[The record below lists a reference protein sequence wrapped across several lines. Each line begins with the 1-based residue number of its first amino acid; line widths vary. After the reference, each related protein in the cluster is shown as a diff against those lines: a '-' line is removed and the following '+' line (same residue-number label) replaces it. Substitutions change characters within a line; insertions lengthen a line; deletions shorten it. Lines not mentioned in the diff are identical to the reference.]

1 MPSVARTAGLR
12 HTARC
17 MFSSPA
23 FIRAAPAIF
32 VFLWSTGYVGAR
44 FGLPYADPLTFTSV
58 RFAIVTALLALLIV
72 VRGRAL
78 PRQPVMW
85 LHLAISGVLI
95 HACFVGGV
103 YYAIEAGVDISIAA
117 LIAGAQPLLTA
128 FVAITLLG
136 ETLSRVQR
144 LGFAIGFAGLG
155 LVVMKSIAIGALPW
169 AGLAGCFVALLG
181 ITSGTLYQKHF
192 VVGIDL
198 MAGSAVQFGAALI
211 PCLLWAL
218 AFEDGHI
225 AWNRTVVATLAWLCL
240 TMSIGAI
247 SILLVLIRNG
257 AAARVSSLF
266 YLVPPVTALQ
276 GYVLFGERLTLT
288 QIAGILLAACGV
300 ALINMTGGA
309 NAAAPADPR
318 T

>member
-1 MPSVARTAGLR
+1 
-12 HTARC
+12 

-23 FIRAAPAIF
+23 FIRAAPTIF

-58 RFAIVTALLALLIV
+58 RFAIVTVLLALLIAAQ
-72 VRGRAL
+72 GRTL
-78 PRQPVMW
+78 PRQPIMW
-85 LHLAISGVLI
+85 LHLAVSGMLI

-128 FVAITLLG
+128 FVAVTLLG
-136 ETLSRVQR
+136 ESLRRLQW

-155 LVVMKSIAIGALPW
+155 LVVLKTIAIGALPW
-169 AGLAGCFVALLG
+169 AGLAGCFVALAG
-181 ITSGTLYQKHF
+181 ITFGTLYQKHF
-192 VVGIDL
+192 IVGIDL

-211 PCLLWAL
+211 PCLIWAL
-218 AFEDGHI
+218 AFEEGHI
-225 AWNRTVVATLAWLCL
+225 EWNPTVIATLVWLCL

-276 GYVLFGERLTLT
+276 GYVLFGERLTPA
-288 QIAGILLAACGV
+288 QIAGILLAASGV
-300 ALINMTGGA
+300 ALINMTT
-309 NAAAPADPR
+309 AAAQADPNA
-318 T
+318 

>member
-1 MPSVARTAGLR
+1 
-12 HTARC
+12 

-23 FIRAAPAIF
+23 FIRAAPALF

-58 RFAIVTALLALLIV
+58 RFAIVIVLLALLIV
-72 VRGRAL
+72 GQGRTL
-78 PRQPVMW
+78 PRQPLMW
-85 LHLAISGVLI
+85 LHLAISGMLI
-95 HACFVGGV
+95 HACFVGGA
-103 YYAIEAGVDISIAA
+103 YYAIDAGVEISIAA

-128 FVAITLLG
+128 FVAVTLLG
-136 ETLSRVQR
+136 ESLRRMQW

-155 LVVMKSIAIGALPW
+155 LVVMKTIALGALPW
-169 AGLAGCFVALLG
+169 AGLAGCFVALTG
-181 ITSGTLYQKHF
+181 ITLGTLYQKHF

-198 MAGSAVQFGAALI
+198 MAGSAVQFGAALL
-211 PCLLWAL
+211 PCLLWAF
-218 AFEDGHI
+218 AFEERHI
-225 AWNRTVVATLAWLCL
+225 EWNATVVATLAWLCI

-276 GYVLFGERLTLT
+276 GYVLFGERLTPV
-288 QIAGILLAACGV
+288 QIAGILLAASGV
-300 ALINMTGGA
+300 ALINMTGTARPEGRA
-309 NAAAPADPR
+309 
-318 T
+318 